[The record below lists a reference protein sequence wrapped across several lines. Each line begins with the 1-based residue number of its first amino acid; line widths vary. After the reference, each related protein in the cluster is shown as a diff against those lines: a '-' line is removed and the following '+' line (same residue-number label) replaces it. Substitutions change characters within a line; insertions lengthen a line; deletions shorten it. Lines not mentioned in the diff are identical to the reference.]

1 MVWGIEIPPASMM
14 KHRIRAAALVLHQDR
29 LLLIKSR
36 IPQTGEIC
44 WVPPGGGV
52 EGEESVFDCA
62 RRETFEE
69 AGIAVELGRVVYWGQ
84 FIDEHF
90 AVHHFELFILC
101 NAFSGEPT
109 IANNAGKSDEMDVL
123 EARFLSRQEMADLT
137 VYPELLKDEFWEDFG
152 NGFPEVRFLG
162 VRRG

>member
-1 MVWGIEIPPASMM
+1 MM
-14 KHRIRAAALVLHQDR
+14 EHRIRAAALVVHQDG

-36 IPQTGEIC
+36 LPQSGEVC

-52 EGEESVFDCA
+52 LGEESVFDCA

-90 AVHHFELFILC
+90 AVHNFELFILC
-101 NAFSGEPT
+101 TAFSGELT
-109 IANNAGKSDEMDVL
+109 IANNAGKPDEMDVL
-123 EARFLSRQEMADLT
+123 EARFLSRREMSEAT
-137 VYPELLKDEFWEDFG
+137 VYPELLKDEFWDDLAR
-152 NGFPEVRFLG
+152 GFPEVRFLG